1 MSRGGFRARY
11 RGYGLWMNGGFVCVC
26 ISFFFCLVNFLGL
39 SVCGIKN
46 WWNEIGQSEGRL
58 EFFFFLIQIL
68 IFVYRNFWLT
78 N

>member
-46 WWNEIGQSEGRL
+46 WWNEIGQSEER
-58 EFFFFLIQIL
+58 FFFSHSNLDFWCLQQFL
-68 IFVYRNFWLT
+68 VN
-78 N
+78 